1 MSSQSTKGL
10 PLHGVKVLDL
20 SRVMAGPFCTQALG
34 DLGAD
39 VIKVEH
45 PVRGD
50 DTRDWGQSTGTTSTT
65 YYNSINRNK
74 RSIAIDLKT
83 EQGLQLA
90 LELAKN
96 CDVVIHNF
104 KHGGIDRLGLGFDD
118 VRKINPGVI
127 YCSITGYNTT
137 GPEAER
143 PGYDLV
149 IQGEAGLMA
158 MNGEKGQGP
167 LKFGVAIVDM
177 FTGMFSSQAILAA
190 LYERERTGE
199 GKQIEMCLF
208 DSGIMVQSY
217 YGLEALQSGHDPDK
231 VGNDHPTVVPYG
243 VFDAKDGPIV
253 LAVGNNAQFERFCRD
268 VIQRPDI
275 AEDPDF
281 KTNQLRSVNREKL
294 MPLLKQELLK
304 HARADLLKGLHAA
317 QIPCGEVLGMHEA
330 LLSERSEQS
339 QLVVRYD
346 SDKGSDS
353 YCLAP
358 PYRINGERVPL
369 RRTPPELAQDTQT
382 VLQEV
387 LGLDAARIDALTKD
401 KIIR

>member
-74 RSIAIDLKT
+74 RSIGIDLKT
-83 EQGLQLA
+83 EKGLQLA
-90 LELAKN
+90 LELAKKS
-96 CDVVIHNF
+96 DVVIHNF
-104 KHGGIDRLGLGFDD
+104 KHGGIDRLGLGYE
-118 VRKINPGVI
+118 KIKKVNPGVI
-127 YCSITGYNTT
+127 FCGITGYNTT
-137 GPEAER
+137 GPEAKR

-199 GKQIEMCLF
+199 GKQIDMCLF

-217 YGLEALQSGHDPDK
+217 YGLEALQSGRDPEK

-253 LAVGNNAQFERFCRD
+253 LAIGNNAQFERFCRD
-268 VIQRPDI
+268 VIQRPDM

-281 KTNQLRSVNREKL
+281 KTNQLRSLNREKL
-294 MPLLKQELLK
+294 GPQIKQELLK
-304 HARADLLKGLHAA
+304 HKRADLLERLHQA

-330 LLSERSEQS
+330 LMSQRSEQS
-339 QLVVRYD
+339 ELVVRYD

-358 PYRINGERVPL
+358 PYRINGERVPV
-369 RRTPPELAQDTQT
+369 RFTPPELAQDTNA

-387 LGLDAARIDALTKD
+387 LGLDAESIESLTKERV
-401 KIIR
+401 IR

>member
-1 MSSQSTKGL
+1 MTEVYIREEVNK
-10 PLHGVKVLDL
+10 DEY
-20 SRVMAGPFCTQALG
+20 C
-34 DLGAD
+34 
-39 VIKVEH
+39 
-45 PVRGD
+45 VRGD

-65 YYNSINRNK
+65 YYNSIIRNK
-74 RSIAIDLKT
+74 RSIAIDLKA
-83 EQGLQLA
+83 EKGLELA
-90 LELAKN
+90 LELAKK

-104 KHGGIDRLGLGFDD
+104 KHGGIERLGLGFETIK
-118 VRKINPGVI
+118 KINPGVI
-127 YCSITGYNTT
+127 FCSITGYNTT

-158 MNGEKGQGP
+158 MNGEQGQGP

-199 GKQIEMCLF
+199 GKQIDMCLF

-243 VFDAKDGPIV
+243 VFEAKDGPVV

-275 AEDPDF
+275 GDDPDF
-281 KTNQLRSVNREKL
+281 KTNQLRSINRKKL
-294 MPLLKQELLK
+294 MPLLKEELLK
-304 HARADLLKGLHAA
+304 HSRADLLKGLHEA

-330 LLSERSEQS
+330 LLSPRSEQS
-339 QLVVRYD
+339 ELVVRYD
-346 SDKGSDS
+346 SDEGSDS

-358 PYRINGERVPL
+358 PYRINGQRVPL
-369 RRTPPELAQDTQT
+369 RCTPPELAQDTNA
-382 VLQEV
+382 VLHEV
-387 LGLDAARIDALTKD
+387 LGLDADSIDALVQEKV
-401 KIIR
+401 IR

>member
-50 DTRDWGQSTGTTSTT
+50 DTRDWGQSTSTTSTT

-83 EQGLQLA
+83 EKGRQLT
-90 LELAKN
+90 LELAKKS
-96 CDVVIHNF
+96 DIVIHNF
-104 KHGGIDRLGLGFDD
+104 KHGGIERLGLGYEDIKK
-118 VRKINPGVI
+118 VNPRI
-127 YCSITGYNTT
+127 IFCSITGYNTT

-158 MNGEKGQGP
+158 MNGEPGQGP

-177 FTGMFSSQAILAA
+177 FTGMFASQAILAA
-190 LYERERTGE
+190 LYAREQTGE
-199 GKQIEMCLF
+199 GRQIDMCLF

-217 YGLEALQSGHDPDK
+217 YGLEALQSGRDPEK

-243 VFDAKDGPIV
+243 VFDTLDGPIV
-253 LAVGNNAQFERFCRD
+253 LAVGNNAQFERFCHD

-275 AEDPDF
+275 GEHPDF
-281 KTNQLRSVNREKL
+281 KTNQLRSVNRDQL
-294 MPLLKQELLK
+294 IPQLKQELLK
-304 HARADLLKGLHAA
+304 HRRADLLQRLHEA

-330 LLSERSEQS
+330 LLSERSKQS
-339 QLVVRYD
+339 EMVVRYD
-346 SDKGSDS
+346 SDQGTDS

-358 PYRINGERVPL
+358 PYRINGQRMPI
-369 RRTPPELAQDTQT
+369 RFTPPELAQDTSA
-382 VLQEV
+382 VLKEV
-387 LGLDAARIDALTKD
+387 LGLDAQSIEDLTQERV
-401 KIIR
+401 IR